1 MTEKEVNQLLEKG
14 ETHKVEYKPSLSDTD
29 RIIEVVCSFANAEGG
44 VVLIGVKDQKERIK
58 DRIIGITI
66 GKDTIGRVVNKITD
80 KTDPPIY
87 PNIEVVK
94 IFGKNIV
101 VIEVT
106 KGRDK
111 PYTASGRPFIRIGD
125 VTKQMKRS
133 EYERML
139 IEKNKD
145 KLRFDTQICDGANW
159 KDIDEKKARWFLRKA
174 KTERGLDIDDSLP
187 VKEVLIRLKLT
198 VDGKLTNTAIL
209 LFGKRPQDFFEQSEI
224 KCIRFKGTDVTGKM
238 LDLKPIRNNII
249 DAVIDTEKFIFDHI
263 SMSAWIEE
271 GKIERQEKWE
281 YPPKAIREAL
291 VNAIVH
297 RDYESTSKVQVRIFD
312 DRIEFWNPGRLP
324 EGWTVETLKKRHESI
339 PWNPLIAKQFFL
351 IKYIEE
357 VGTGTNKI
365 VEWCFDWGLPEPE
378 FEFTG
383 TSLALTF
390 RKSKLTEEY
399 IERLGL
405 NKRQMKTIKY
415 LKEHNHI
422 GNKEYREINTI
433 GKVIAVKEL
442 NQMVEKGILKIV
454 GKGRALR
461 YELND

>member
-1 MTEKEVNQLLEKG
+1 MTEKEVIQLLEKR
-14 ETHKVEYKPSLSDTD
+14 ETHKVEYKSSVSDID
-29 RIIEVVCSFANAEGG
+29 RIIEIVCSFANAEGG
-44 VVLIGVKDQKERIK
+44 VVLIGVKEQKERIK
-58 DRIIGITI
+58 DQVVGITI
-66 GKDTIGRVVNKITD
+66 GKDTIGKLVNKITD

-87 PNIEVVK
+87 PNVEVVK
-94 IFGKNIV
+94 VLGKNIV
-101 VIEVT
+101 VIEVPE
-106 KGRDK
+106 GRDK
-111 PYTASGRPFIRIGD
+111 PYTASGKAFIRIGD

-139 IEKNKD
+139 FEKSKD
-145 KLRFDTQICDGANW
+145 KLRFDTQTCDGANW
-159 KDIDEKKARWFLRKA
+159 KDIDEKKVRWFLKKA
-174 KTERGLDIDDSLP
+174 RAERGLDIDDSLP
-187 VKEVLIRLKLT
+187 LKEVLMRLRLT
-198 VDGKLTNTAIL
+198 IEEKLTNAAIL
-209 LFGKRPQDFFEQSEI
+209 LFGKRPQDFFEQSEV

-249 DAVIDTEKFIFDHI
+249 DAVIDAEKFIFDHI
-263 SMSAWIEE
+263 SMSAWIET

-297 RDYESTSKVQVRIFD
+297 RDYESVSKVQVRIFD

-339 PWNPLIAKQFFL
+339 PWNPLIAKQFFW

-365 VEWCFDWGLPEPE
+365 VEWCVDWGLPEPE

-405 NKRQMKTIKY
+405 NERQMKAIEY

-422 GNKEYREINTI
+422 SNKEYREINTI
-433 GKVIAVKEL
+433 GKVVAVKEL
-442 NQMVEKGILKIV
+442 NQMVKKGILKTV

>member
-1 MTEKEVNQLLEKG
+1 MTEKEVIQLLEKR
-14 ETHKVEYKPSLSDTD
+14 ETHKVEFKPSLSDID
-29 RIIEVVCSFANAEGG
+29 RIIEVICSFANAEGG
-44 VVLIGVKDQKERIK
+44 VVLIGVKEQKERIR
-58 DRIIGITI
+58 DRVVGITI
-66 GKDTIGRVVNKITD
+66 GKDTIGKLVNKITD
-80 KTDPPIY
+80 KTGPPIY
-87 PNIEVVK
+87 PDVELVKVFGENIA
-94 IFGKNIV
+94 

-106 KGRDK
+106 EGRDK

-139 IEKNKD
+139 LEKSKD
-145 KLRFDTQICDGANW
+145 KLRFDTKICDGATW
-159 KDIDEKKARWFLRKA
+159 QDIDEEKVRWFLKKARA
-174 KTERGLDIDDSLP
+174 ERGLDIDDSLP
-187 VKEVLIRLKLT
+187 LKEILMRLRLT
-198 VDGKLTNTAIL
+198 IEGKLTNTAIL
-209 LFGKRPQDFFEQSEI
+209 LFGKSLQDFFEQSEV
-224 KCIRFKGTDVTGKM
+224 KCIRFKGTDVTGKI

-249 DAVIDTEKFIFDHI
+249 DAVIEAERFIFDHI
-263 SMSAWIEE
+263 SMSAWIET

-297 RDYESTSKVQVRIFD
+297 RDYESPSKVQIRIFD

-324 EGWTVETLKKRHESI
+324 EGWTVETLKKKHESI
-339 PWNPLIAKQFFL
+339 PWNPLIAKQFFW

-365 VEWCFDWGLPEPE
+365 VEWCVDWGLPEPE

-405 NKRQMKTIKY
+405 NERQMKAIKY
-415 LKEHNHI
+415 LKEHGHI
-422 GNKEYREINTI
+422 SNKEYREINTI
-433 GKVIAVKEL
+433 GKVVAVKEL